1 MHAIIFD
8 IWHVR
13 TVGFVEG
20 KGTVVECQTVYG
32 ADVGDTCSLII
43 QKINQSFEAFLAINP
58 NINCDK
64 IFVGQWVCVDGKV
77 N

>member
-20 KGTVVECQTVYG
+20 KGTVLEHETVYG
-32 ADVGDTCSLII
+32 VDVGDTC
-43 QKINQSFEAFLAINP
+43 QAFLAINP
-58 NINCDK
+58 YIVCDK